1 MPTRS
6 RLAYESGGVRL
17 PFDVF
22 HPDTDDARPL
32 VVCLHGGGWISGD
45 PSDIHEV
52 ARSLCSEGYVAA
64 TPAYRLAPLHPFP
77 AAVQDVHTFLTTV
90 RQMSDD
96 LRFDPNRV
104 ATLGNSAG
112 GHLSAMCGATT
123 VPPEARANAVVA
135 ICPITD
141 VCDPRVTHYPICWS
155 FLEQFMARPFDGNED
170 FYRSAS
176 PVYQVGP
183 DSPPTLLVHG
193 TADDIVLP
201 DQTDRLETALR
212 RLGVPVSKLLL
223 PDEGHSFSYAGW
235 GKVEA
240 AYLAFLKETFAHA

>member
-17 PFDVF
+17 PFDLF
-22 HPDTDDARPL
+22 RPETDDVRPL

-45 PSDIHEV
+45 PSDMREV
-52 ARSLCSEGYVAA
+52 ALGLAAAGYVAA
-64 TPAYRLAPLHPFP
+64 APAYRLAPLHPFP
-77 AAVQDVHTFLTTV
+77 AAVQDVHTFLATI
-90 RQMSDD
+90 RHMADE
-96 LRFDPNRV
+96 LRFDPNKV

-123 VPPEARANAVVA
+123 VEPAYRANAVVA

-141 VCDPRVTHYPICWS
+141 VCDPRASHYPICWS
-155 FLEQFMARPFDGNED
+155 FLEQFMARPFEGNQD

-183 DSPPTLLVHG
+183 DSPPYLIVHG
-193 TADDIVLP
+193 EADDVVP
-201 DQTDRLETALR
+201 PEQSERLEAALKR
-212 RLGVPVSKLLL
+212 VGVCAHRVSL
-223 PDEGHSFSYAGW
+223 PGEGHSFTYGGW
-235 GKVEA
+235 A
-240 AYLAFLKETFAHA
+240 AIERGYLAFLKEVFGDA